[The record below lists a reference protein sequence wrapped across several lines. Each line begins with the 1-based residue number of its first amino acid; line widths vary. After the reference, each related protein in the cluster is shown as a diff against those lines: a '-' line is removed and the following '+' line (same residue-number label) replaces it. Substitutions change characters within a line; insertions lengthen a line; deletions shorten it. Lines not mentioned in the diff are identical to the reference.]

1 MAGIADASNM
11 TGLSGSTQAN
21 AVTKKLLQFRLFKTL
36 KQATDVST
44 KYKVGRVLGKG
55 SFGEVRECLN
65 IKTGVTCAIKTVSK
79 AHIGQHQVLVDLME
93 QELDVLSKTDHP
105 HIVRVFELLQDETNF
120 YIVTEL
126 VTGGELYD
134 HIIKVKRV
142 TERQAADIIRQL
154 LLPINYMHE

>member
-1 MAGIADASNM
+1 MAGIGGASSNM

-36 KQATDVST
+36 KTATDVST
-44 KYKVGRVLGKG
+44 KYKIGRVLGKG
-55 SFGEVRECLN
+55 SFGEVREAYN
-65 IKTGVTCAIKTVSK
+65 IKTKVTCAIKTVSK

-105 HIVRVFELLQDETNF
+105 HMVRVFELLQDDTNF

-134 HIIKVKRV
+134 HIINVKRV
-142 TERQAADIIRQL
+142 TER
-154 LLPINYMHE
+154 